1 MRADHANAGDVVQIL
16 LDALHRERIAAAA
29 ELFHDALGGLEAGLD
44 RLDGVAVVLQ
54 RELLVEHVELRL
66 DLHDRAAV
74 IAHQLTVGLEVFLD
88 PLLYLTV
95 GKTGEQ
101 HLFKISAIDKRTDR
115 HCHQLLCT

>member
-1 MRADHANAGDVVQIL
+1 MLSGDLRRVLIVSM
-16 LDALHRERIAAAA
+16 
-29 ELFHDALGGLEAGLD
+29 
-44 RLDGVAVVLQ
+44 GVAVVLQ

>member
-1 MRADHANAGDVVQIL
+1 MSAGCEQITRTPAMSFKFFSMR
-16 LDALHRERIAAAA
+16 EAAAL
-29 ELFHDALGGLEAGLD
+29 ELFGNALGGLEAGLD